1 MLQLL
6 IIVASYITIIVVVII
21 TFVTSIK
28 PITFTKP
35 IIKHNITTI
44 IAVLIKQADI
54 NSLLVADT
62 NYTNSLQAI
71 KLEDIDYR
79 FMFITKLNQVMQ
91 VDIMHTLIAII
102 MFVLIVFIMFIILV
116 FILILI
122 TIIVDLYFIRFVMVV
137 VVGYLRQVI

>member
-6 IIVASYITIIVVVII
+6 IIVASYITIIIVVII

-28 PITFTKP
+28 PIAFTKP

-44 IAVLIKQADI
+44 IGVLIKQADI

-71 KLEDIDYR
+71 KLEDIDYI